1 MSIDDPVQLRPDST
15 VLPSAGT
22 LVAAAASTVPPATAL
37 FWAVKIATTGMGE
50 AASDF
55 MGHQAPLVAGPLVL
69 ASGAG
74 LVAALVLQLRSD
86 RYRPWV
92 YWSAVAMIS
101 VVGTMIADVL
111 RVGLGVSY
119 AATTAVFAIAVAAVL
134 TAWWRS
140 EGTLSI
146 HSITTRRRQVFYW
159 STVTA
164 TFALGTAAGDLVA
177 DSLHLGFWLAG
188 VLFTAL
194 IAVPALAHRVA
205 GLNAIAAFWWAYIL
219 TRPLGA
225 SFADWVGVPA
235 AKDGLALGPGPVAL
249 VLIVAITGLVALEQ
263 RRARVDR
270 ELS

>member
-1 MSIDDPVQLRPDST
+1 MSIDDPVQLRPRRSGPPGAD
-15 VLPSAGT
+15 T
-22 LVAAAASTVPPATAL
+22 LVAAASTVPAATAL

-74 LVAALVLQLRSD
+74 LVAALVKQLRSD
-86 RYRPWV
+86 CYRPWV

-111 RVGLGVSY
+111 RVGLGLSY
-119 AATTAVFAIAVAAVL
+119 ATTTAVFAIAVAASL
-134 TAWWRS
+134 TAWYRS

-177 DSLHLGFWLAG
+177 DSLRLGFWPAG
-188 VLFTAL
+188 VLFTGL
-194 IAVPALAHRVA
+194 IAVPAVA
-205 GLNAIAAFWWAYIL
+205 YRLMRLNGIVAFWWAYVL

-225 SFADWVGVPA
+225 SFADWVGVPHA
-235 AKDGLALGPGPVAL
+235 RDGLAVGPGPVAL
-249 VLIVAITGLVALEQ
+249 VLIVVIACLVAVEQ
-263 RRARVDR
+263 RQVRAGQ

>member
-1 MSIDDPVQLRPDST
+1 MTVDDPVQLRPYPDHPT
-15 VLPSAGT
+15 AAAT
-22 LVAAAASTVPPATAL
+22 LVGPASTVPAATAL

-69 ASGAG
+69 VSGAG

-111 RVGLGVSY
+111 RVGLGLSY
-119 AATTAVFAIAVAAVL
+119 ATTTVVFAIAVAAAL
-134 TAWWRS
+134 IAWYRS

-177 DSLHLGFWLAG
+177 DSLHLGFWPAG
-188 VLFTAL
+188 VLFTGL
-194 IAVPALAHRVA
+194 IAVPAVAYRVR
-205 GLNAIAAFWWAYIL
+205 LNGIVAFWWAYVL

-225 SFADWVGVPA
+225 SFADWVGVPHA
-235 AKDGLALGPGPVAL
+235 RGGLAVGPGPVAA
-249 VLIVAITGLVALEQ
+249 VLIVVIACLVAVEQ
-263 RRARVDR
+263 RRARTGQ
-270 ELS
+270 EPS

>member
-1 MSIDDPVQLRPDST
+1 MSVDDPVQLRRDPTDLPAETLVRARST
-15 VLPSAGT
+15 V
-22 LVAAAASTVPPATAL
+22 AAATAL

-50 AASDF
+50 AASDV

-111 RVGLGVSY
+111 RVGMGLSY
-119 AATTAVFAIAVAAVL
+119 ATTTVVFTIAVAAAL
-134 TAWWRS
+134 IAWYRS

-146 HSITTRRRQVFYW
+146 HSITTRRRQTCYW

-164 TFALGTAAGDLVA
+164 TFALGTAAGDFVA
-177 DSLHLGFWLAG
+177 DSLHLGFWPAG

-194 IAVPALAHRVA
+194 IAVPAVAYRVIR
-205 GLNAIAAFWWAYIL
+205 LNGTVAFWWAYVL

-225 SFADWVGVPA
+225 SFADWVGVPHA
-235 AKDGLALGPGPVAL
+235 RGGLSVGPGPVAAAL
-249 VLIVAITGLVALEQ
+249 LIVIACLVAVE
-263 RRARVDR
+263 RRKVPTRQ